1 MNTIQV
7 PRLGADVT
15 RRGFQVLCD
24 HLGMAGAL
32 RFMLQYEM
40 GAGDY
45 TLERQKFLEKFSV
58 EDLIERARQNRS
70 SESRK
75 HERKVPESFPAR
87 RPGAPAF

>member
-7 PRLGADVT
+7 PRRGVEVT

-40 GAGDY
+40 GSGDY
-45 TLERQKFLEKFSV
+45 TLERQGLLEKLSV
-58 EDLIERARQNRS
+58 EDVIERARGYRS
-70 SESRK
+70 SEGISDRLQALLS
-75 HERKVPESFPAR
+75 EV
-87 RPGAPAF
+87 

>member
-1 MNTIQV
+1 MNIIQV
-7 PRLGADVT
+7 PRLGTDVT

-45 TLERQKFLEKFSV
+45 TLERQELLEKFSV
-58 EDLIERARQNRS
+58 EDLIERARRRRS

-75 HERKVPESFPAR
+75 HERKVPERFPAR
-87 RPGAPAF
+87 RPNAPAF